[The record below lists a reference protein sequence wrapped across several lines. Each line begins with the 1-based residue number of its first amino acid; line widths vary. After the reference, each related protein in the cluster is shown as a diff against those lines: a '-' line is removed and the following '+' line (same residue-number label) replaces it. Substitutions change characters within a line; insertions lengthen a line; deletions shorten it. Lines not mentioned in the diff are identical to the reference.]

1 MPVEVMADIAGM
13 VGMPPKDMPPAMSRV
28 DTPVSVLTVDVLS
41 ILREL
46 RVDTRVMQAAHIIG
60 MAEATGEAAIGE
72 AVTGIRRMDILGL
85 AITARAMAIHTSRVA
100 ITVTATVG

>member
-13 VGMPPKDMPPAMSRV
+13 AGTPPKDMPPAMSRV
-28 DTPVSVLTVDVLS
+28 ATPVSVLTVDVLS
-41 ILREL
+41 ILREP

-72 AVTGIRRMDILGL
+72 AVTGIRRMDILGS
-85 AITARAMAIHTSRVA
+85 AITAPAMAIHTSRVA
-100 ITVTATVG
+100 